1 MIVLVGVAHV
11 IDVSRQIDELV
22 GHYSP
27 GAVGVELDP
36 ARYRAMLDK
45 SPRGNVPLPYRLLAL
60 MQRRLAEQFGGEVG
74 SEMLAAIE
82 AARKYGAQSI
92 FIDVD
97 AGKLFSSLLRQMSFK
112 ERVLMFFS
120 SFSGLLMSRKRVE
133 KELEQFQS
141 NEEVYMNAMA
151 QSYPTVKRVLID
163 ERNEHMARAIS
174 KAEGDFGSVLAV
186 VGDGHV
192 EGIRKLL
199 ARKDLVVYRLKELRD
214 LKLERTMNNAEASFS
229 FIT

>member
-74 SEMLAAIE
+74 AEMLAAIE
-82 AARKYGAQSI
+82 AARKHGAQSI

-97 AGKLFSSLLRQMSFK
+97 AGKLFNSLLRQMSFK
-112 ERVLMFFS
+112 ERVLLFFS
-120 SFSGLLMSRKRVE
+120 SFTGLFMSRRRVE

-141 NEEVYMNAMA
+141 NEEMYMNAMA

-163 ERNEHMARAIS
+163 ERNEHMAQALL
-174 KAEGDFGSVLAV
+174 KAESEFGSVLAV

-199 ARKDLVVYRLKELRD
+199 AKEDTVVYRLKELKD
-214 LKLERTMNNAEASFS
+214 LRLRPKSNSEASFS
-229 FIT
+229 FMT